1 MFDSQYPDNMDQ
13 ISETLAKTILQ
24 AAINEGRASALLGC
38 LFEGGTATVDVQT
51 GRLVLMS
58 ANMLQ
63 ALCHDDT
70 EI

>member
-1 MFDSQYPDNMDQ
+1 MDY

-24 AAINEGRASALLGC
+24 AAINENKASTLLGC
-38 LFEGGTATVDVQT
+38 LFEGGTATVDAQS
-51 GRLVLMS
+51 GKLVLMS